1 MYMKRLI
8 DEYKTLK
15 TQTQFLKMI
24 IANIINR
31 FGDSVD
37 AIAFTWLVFELTH
50 SPAWSTIIFGLNM
63 VPTIFLQPF
72 CGALV
77 EKLKKKNIMVLCDI
91 ARGIAV
97 CIIAYCYILHI
108 LQPWMLLAITIFNST
123 VEAFR
128 VPAGVAIIPKLL
140 NKEHYNSGVA
150 MNTSLSRVFEL
161 LGTACAGVII
171 AILGVSGAILIDAI
185 TFFLSAFCIGCI
197 HYKDEIVKAKISI
210 TSYFVT
216 LKEGFTY
223 IISTKV
229 VIVVCIVGACM
240 NMMTVPMNSFMPA
253 YIDGVLHAG
262 SEMLSGI
269 NMSITLGMIVGS
281 FLYPI
286 VTKMIT
292 RRRMIIVSTL
302 FIGVFYVGMIYIPEL
317 VSNKL
322 LINGLVLIMNFILG
336 VSVAVLNTSISVLIM
351 TLVDENYLARVS
363 GVFGAGLMAMIPIA
377 SLSITF
383 ALQLTS
389 FISIMI
395 IIGGMTVI
403 FGLALFKVKS
413 LYLLD

>member
-1 MYMKRLI
+1 MKRLI
-8 DEYKTLK
+8 DDYEMLK

-161 LGTACAGVII
+161 LGIACAGVII

-253 YIDGVLHAG
+253 YIDGVLHTG

-403 FGLALFKVKS
+403 FGLALFKIKS

>member
-1 MYMKRLI
+1 MKRLI
-8 DEYKTLK
+8 DDYEMLK

-161 LGTACAGVII
+161 LGIACAGVII

-403 FGLALFKVKS
+403 FGLALFKIKS

>member
-1 MYMKRLI
+1 MKRLI
-8 DEYKTLK
+8 DDYEMLK

-24 IANIINR
+24 VANIINR